1 MKRVMEND
9 RVGHLI
15 DLIQAQDLDRD
26 ELFYSIVGEWN
37 DSWRMLMKYI
47 VKRLLNRIGIRKK
60 DAQDIG
66 RILSKNHHNSSF
78 KF

>member
-37 DSWRMLMKYI
+37 VFLEKAYVVYCKTI
-47 VKRLLNRIGIRKK
+47 IE
-60 DAQDIG
+60 
-66 RILSKNHHNSSF
+66 
-78 KF
+78 